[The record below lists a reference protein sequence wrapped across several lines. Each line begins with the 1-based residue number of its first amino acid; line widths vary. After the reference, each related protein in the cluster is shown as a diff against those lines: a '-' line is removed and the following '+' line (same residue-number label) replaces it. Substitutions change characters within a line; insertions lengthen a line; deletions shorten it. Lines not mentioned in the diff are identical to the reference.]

1 MTDLSVFL
9 IFFSVIVQC
18 FVARLGYNFIVGCY
32 SQQTQCLVARRRRI
46 NCQRPAAITCSR
58 RAWPGP
64 SGHHESLDIDG
75 LID

>member
-46 NCQRPAAITCSR
+46 IVSGLQPL
-58 RAWPGP
+58 RAVAGLGLGP
-64 SGHHESLDIDG
+64 VGIMNHSTLMD
-75 LID
+75 